1 MDKGVSE
8 YREQPVQSPKESRT
22 AGMEWVGEGGRV
34 WVITVGRWVRS
45 YKSVVLNLGDFAPK
59 GHLGKSGDFWGCQ
72 IGGRE
77 GTDI

>member
-1 MDKGVSE
+1 M
-8 YREQPVQSPKESRT
+8 
-22 AGMEWVGEGGRV
+22 
-34 WVITVGRWVRS
+34 ITVGRWVRS

-77 GTDI
+77 GALTSSG